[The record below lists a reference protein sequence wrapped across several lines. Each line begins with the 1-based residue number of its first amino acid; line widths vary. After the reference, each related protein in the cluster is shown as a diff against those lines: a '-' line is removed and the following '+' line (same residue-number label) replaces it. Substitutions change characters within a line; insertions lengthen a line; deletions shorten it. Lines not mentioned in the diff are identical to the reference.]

1 MTVDNVR
8 VCPRCGAENRPD
20 AQRCAK
26 CNGTLDE
33 AVYRALYA
41 PSPPV
46 PAREEEGPEPGCI
59 VAALVV
65 GGAVALAAALAV
77 WVLSLAAEAI
87 SAVQVTQVYTQ
98 GAFWLLLLIVLL
110 LAAGLLLRR

>member
-59 VAALVV
+59 VAALVA
-65 GGAVALAAALAV
+65 GGAVLLGAAVAV
-77 WVLSLAAEAI
+77 WATSLAAQAA

-98 GAFWLLLLIVLL
+98 GVFWLLLLIVVL
-110 LAAGLLLRR
+110 LAAGLVVRR